1 MFALNFPQ
9 EIEHFI
15 DVFRS
20 IQLKDLID
28 ILVVA
33 FLIYKILLLLQG
45 TKALQMLAGLAVIIL
60 LYFFSGILELL
71 TLNWILDTF
80 MSSLLI
86 LIIIV
91 FQDDIRKAL
100 AKIGTVPIARIQTE
114 YSFGIEE
121 VVKAVSK
128 LAEKKVG
135 ALIVFERE
143 ISLKDYLEGAVLI
156 DAKVSEELLI
166 SIFNPKS
173 PLHDGAVIISGGK
186 IVAAG
191 VVLPLSTNPDIA
203 KDLGT
208 RHRAGIGITEVSDAV
223 VIIVSEE
230 RGEISLAVGGKISRD
245 ITPATLRKMLSQLLG
260 FETPQPWWKRLRVKE
275 DEKRA

>member
-1 MFALNFPQ
+1 LFALNLSQ

-15 DVFRS
+15 GVFRS
-20 IQLKDLID
+20 IQLKDAID

-33 FLIYKILLLLQG
+33 FLIYRILLLVQG
-45 TKALQMLAGLAVIIL
+45 TKALQMLAGLTVIIL
-60 LYFFSGILELL
+60 LYFFSEIFELL
-71 TLNWILDTF
+71 TLNWILHTF

-121 VVKAVSK
+121 VVKAITK
-128 LAEKKVG
+128 LAEKKIG

-143 ISLKDYLEGAVLI
+143 ISLRDYLEGAVLL

-173 PLHDGAVIISGGK
+173 PLHDGAVVISGGK

-208 RHRAGIGITEVSDAV
+208 RHRAGIGITDVSDAV
-223 VIIVSEE
+223 AVIVSEE

-260 FETPQPWWKRLRVKE
+260 FETLQPWWKRLRVKE
-275 DEKRA
+275 DEKTA

>member
-1 MFALNFPQ
+1 LFVLNFPQ

-15 DVFRS
+15 GVFRS
-20 IQLKDLID
+20 IQLKDVID

-33 FLIYKILLLLQG
+33 FLIYRILLLLQG
-45 TKALQMLAGLAVIIL
+45 TKGLQMLAGLTVIIL
-60 LYFFSGILELL
+60 LYFFSEILELL
-71 TLNWILDTF
+71 TLNWILHTF

-121 VVKAVSK
+121 VVKAVTK

-143 ISLKDYLEGAVLI
+143 ISLKDYLEGAVLL

-173 PLHDGAVIISGGK
+173 PLHDGAVVISGGK

-223 VIIVSEE
+223 AVIVSEE

-260 FETPQPWWKRLRVKE
+260 FETLQPWWKRLRVKE

>member
-1 MFALNFPQ
+1 LINIEAFKWL
-9 EIEHFI
+9 EHFI
-15 DVFRS
+15 GVFRS
-20 IQLKDLID
+20 IQFKDIVD
-28 ILVVA
+28 IFIVA
-33 FLIYKILLLLQG
+33 FLIYRILLLLQG
-45 TKALQMLAGLAVIIL
+45 TKALQMLAGLTIIIA
-60 LYFFSGILELL
+60 LYFISQIFELL
-71 TLNWILDTF
+71 TLNWILQTF

-91 FQDDIRKAL
+91 FQDDIKKAL
-100 AKIGTVPIARIQTE
+100 AKIGTVPTAKIQTE

-121 VVKAVSK
+121 VVKAVTK
-128 LAEKKVG
+128 LAEKKIG

-143 ISLKDYLEGAVLI
+143 ISLKDYLEGSVLL
-156 DAKVSEELLI
+156 DAKVSEELLV

-223 VIIVSEE
+223 AVIVSEE

-245 ITPATLRKMLSQLLG
+245 ITPATLRKILSQLLG
-260 FETPQPWWKRLRVKE
+260 FETIQPWWKRLRNKE
-275 DEKRA
+275 NEKGE

>member
-33 FLIYKILLLLQG
+33 FVIYRILLLLQG

>member
-1 MFALNFPQ
+1 LFALNFPQ

-15 DVFRS
+15 GVFRS

-33 FLIYKILLLLQG
+33 FLIYRILLLLQG

-60 LYFFSGILELL
+60 LYFFSEILELL
-71 TLNWILDTF
+71 TLNWILHTF

-91 FQDDIRKAL
+91 FQDDIKKAL
-100 AKIGTVPIARIQTE
+100 AKIGTVPIVRIQTE

-143 ISLKDYLEGAVLI
+143 ISLKDYLEGAVLL

-223 VIIVSEE
+223 AIIVSEE

-260 FETPQPWWKRLRVKE
+260 FETLQPWWKRLRVKE
-275 DEKRA
+275 DEKRT

>member
-1 MFALNFPQ
+1 MFASNILR
-9 EIEHFI
+9 ELEHFI
-15 DVFRS
+15 GVFRS
-20 IQLKDLID
+20 IQFKDIID
-28 ILVVA
+28 ILLVA
-33 FLIYKILLLLQG
+33 FLIYRVLLLLQG
-45 TKALQMLAGLAVIIL
+45 TKALQMLAGLTVIIL
-60 LYFFSGILELL
+60 LYFFSEIFQLL
-71 TLNWILDTF
+71 TLNWILHTF

-100 AKIGTVPIARIQTE
+100 AKIGTVPIARIQSE
-114 YSFGIEE
+114 YSLGIEE
-121 VVKAVSK
+121 VVKAVTK
-128 LAEKKVG
+128 LAEKKIG

-143 ISLKDYLEGAVLI
+143 ISLRDYLEGAVLL

-173 PLHDGAVIISGGK
+173 PLHDGAVVISGGK

-223 VIIVSEE
+223 SVIVSEE

-260 FETPQPWWKRLRVKE
+260 FETIQPWWKRLRVKE
-275 DEKRA
+275 YEKRA

>member
-1 MFALNFPQ
+1 LFTLNFPQ

-15 DVFRS
+15 GVFRS
-20 IQLKDLID
+20 IQLKDVID

-33 FLIYKILLLLQG
+33 FLIYRILLLLQG
-45 TKALQMLAGLAVIIL
+45 TKALQMLAGLTVIIL
-60 LYFFSGILELL
+60 LYFFSEILELL
-71 TLNWILDTF
+71 TLNWILHTF

-121 VVKAVSK
+121 VVKAVTK

-143 ISLKDYLEGAVLI
+143 ISLKDYLEGAVLL

-173 PLHDGAVIISGGK
+173 PLHDGAVVISGGK

-208 RHRAGIGITEVSDAV
+208 RHRAGIGITEVSYAV
-223 VIIVSEE
+223 AVIVSEE

-260 FETPQPWWKRLRVKE
+260 FETLQPWWKRLRVKE

>member
-1 MFALNFPQ
+1 MFVLNFPQ

-15 DVFRS
+15 GVFRS
-20 IQLKDLID
+20 IQLKDVID

-33 FLIYKILLLLQG
+33 FLIYRILLLLQG
-45 TKALQMLAGLAVIIL
+45 TKGLQMLAGLTVIIL
-60 LYFFSGILELL
+60 LYFFSEILELL
-71 TLNWILDTF
+71 TLNWILHTF

-121 VVKAVSK
+121 VVKAVTK

-143 ISLKDYLEGAVLI
+143 ISLKDYLEGAVLL

-173 PLHDGAVIISGGK
+173 PLHDGAVVISGGK

-223 VIIVSEE
+223 AVIVSEE

-260 FETPQPWWKRLRVKE
+260 FETLQPWWKRLRVKE

>member
-1 MFALNFPQ
+1 MFTLNFPQ

-15 DVFRS
+15 GVFRS
-20 IQLKDLID
+20 IQLKDVID

-33 FLIYKILLLLQG
+33 FLIYRILLLLQG

-60 LYFFSGILELL
+60 LYFFSEILELL
-71 TLNWILDTF
+71 TLNWILHTF

-100 AKIGTVPIARIQTE
+100 AKIGTVPIVRIQTE

-143 ISLKDYLEGAVLI
+143 ISLKDYLEGAVLL

-223 VIIVSEE
+223 AIIVSEE

-260 FETPQPWWKRLRVKE
+260 FETLQPWWKRLRVKE

>member
-1 MFALNFPQ
+1 MFTLNFPQ

-15 DVFRS
+15 SVFRS

-33 FLIYKILLLLQG
+33 FLIYRILLLLQG

-60 LYFFSGILELL
+60 LYFFSEILELL
-71 TLNWILDTF
+71 TLNWILHTF

-143 ISLKDYLEGAVLI
+143 ISLKDYLEGAVLL

-223 VIIVSEE
+223 AIIVSEE

-260 FETPQPWWKRLRVKE
+260 FETLQPWWKRLRVKE

>member
-1 MFALNFPQ
+1 MFALNILREF
-9 EIEHFI
+9 EHFI
-15 DVFRS
+15 EVFRS
-20 IQLKDLID
+20 IQFKDIID
-28 ILVVA
+28 ILLVA
-33 FLIYKILLLLQG
+33 FLIYRVLLLLQG
-45 TKALQMLAGLAVIIL
+45 TKALQMLAGLTVIIL
-60 LYFFSGILELL
+60 LYFFSEIFQLL
-71 TLNWILDTF
+71 TLNWILHTF

-100 AKIGTVPIARIQTE
+100 AKIGTVPIARIQSE
-114 YSFGIEE
+114 YSLGIEE
-121 VVKAVSK
+121 VVKAVTK
-128 LAEKKVG
+128 LAEKKIG

-143 ISLKDYLEGAVLI
+143 ISLRDYLEGAVLL

-173 PLHDGAVIISGGK
+173 PLHDGAVVISGGK

-223 VIIVSEE
+223 SVIVSEE

-260 FETPQPWWKRLRVKE
+260 FETIQPWWKRLRVKE
-275 DEKRA
+275 YEKRA

>member
-15 DVFRS
+15 GVFRS
-20 IQLKDLID
+20 IQLKDVID

-33 FLIYKILLLLQG
+33 FLIYRILLLLQG
-45 TKALQMLAGLAVIIL
+45 TKALQMLAGLTVIIL
-60 LYFFSGILELL
+60 LYFFSEIFELL
-71 TLNWILDTF
+71 TLNWILHTF

-121 VVKAVSK
+121 VVKAVTK

-143 ISLKDYLEGAVLI
+143 ISLKDYLEGAVLL

-173 PLHDGAVIISGGK
+173 PLHDGAVVISGGK

-223 VIIVSEE
+223 AVIVSEE

-260 FETPQPWWKRLRVKE
+260 FETLQPWWKRLRVKE

>member
-1 MFALNFPQ
+1 LFALNLSQ

-15 DVFRS
+15 GVFRS
-20 IQLKDLID
+20 IQFKDIID
-28 ILVVA
+28 ILIVA
-33 FLIYKILLLLQG
+33 LLIYRILLLVQG
-45 TKALQMLAGLAVIIL
+45 TKALQMLAGLTVIIL
-60 LYFFSGILELL
+60 LYFFSETFELL
-71 TLNWILDTF
+71 TLNWILHTF

-121 VVKAVSK
+121 VVKAVTK
-128 LAEKKVG
+128 LAEKKIG

-143 ISLKDYLEGAVLI
+143 ISLKDYLEGAVLL

-173 PLHDGAVIISGGK
+173 PLHDGAVVISGGK

-223 VIIVSEE
+223 AVIVSEE

-260 FETPQPWWKRLRVKE
+260 FETLQPWWKRLRVKE

>member
-1 MFALNFPQ
+1 MFDLNFLQ
-9 EIEHFI
+9 ELEHFI
-15 DVFRS
+15 GVFRS
-20 IQLKDLID
+20 IQFKDIID

-33 FLIYKILLLLQG
+33 FLIYRILLLLQG
-45 TKALQMLAGLAVIIL
+45 TKALQMLAGLTVIIL
-60 LYFFSGILELL
+60 LYFFSEIFELL
-71 TLNWILDTF
+71 TLNWILHTF

-114 YSFGIEE
+114 YSFSIEE
-121 VVKAVSK
+121 VVKAVTK

-143 ISLKDYLEGAVLI
+143 ISLRDYLEGAVLL

-173 PLHDGAVIISGGK
+173 PLHDGAVVISGGK
-186 IVAAG
+186 LVAAG

-223 VIIVSEE
+223 SVIVSEE

-260 FETPQPWWKRLRVKE
+260 FESLQPWWKRLRVKK

>member
-1 MFALNFPQ
+1 LFALNLSQ

-15 DVFRS
+15 GVFRS
-20 IQLKDLID
+20 IQFKDIID
-28 ILVVA
+28 ILIVA
-33 FLIYKILLLLQG
+33 LLIYRILLLVQG
-45 TKALQMLAGLAVIIL
+45 TKALQMLAGLTVIIL
-60 LYFFSGILELL
+60 LYFFSETFELL
-71 TLNWILDTF
+71 TLNWILHTF

-121 VVKAVSK
+121 VVKAVTK
-128 LAEKKVG
+128 LAEKKIG

-143 ISLKDYLEGAVLI
+143 ISLKDYLEGAVLL

-173 PLHDGAVIISGGK
+173 PLHDGAVVISGGK

-208 RHRAGIGITEVSDAV
+208 RHRAGIGITDVSDAV
-223 VIIVSEE
+223 AVIVSEE

-260 FETPQPWWKRLRVKE
+260 FETLQPWWKRLRVKE
-275 DEKRA
+275 DEKTA

>member
-1 MFALNFPQ
+1 MFALNLSQ

-15 DVFRS
+15 GVFRS
-20 IQLKDLID
+20 IQFKDIID
-28 ILVVA
+28 ILIVA
-33 FLIYKILLLLQG
+33 LLIYRILLLVQG
-45 TKALQMLAGLAVIIL
+45 TKALQMLAGLTVIIL
-60 LYFFSGILELL
+60 LYFFSETFELL
-71 TLNWILDTF
+71 TLNWILHTF

-121 VVKAVSK
+121 VVKAVTK
-128 LAEKKVG
+128 LAEKKIG

-143 ISLKDYLEGAVLI
+143 ISLKDYLEGAVLL

-173 PLHDGAVIISGGK
+173 PLHDGAVVISGGK

-208 RHRAGIGITEVSDAV
+208 RHRAGIGITDVSDAV
-223 VIIVSEE
+223 AVIVSEE

-260 FETPQPWWKRLRVKE
+260 FETLQPWWKRLRVKE
-275 DEKRA
+275 DEKTA

>member
-1 MFALNFPQ
+1 MINIEAFKWL
-9 EIEHFI
+9 EHFI
-15 DVFRS
+15 GVFRS
-20 IQLKDLID
+20 IQFKDIVD
-28 ILVVA
+28 IFIVA
-33 FLIYKILLLLQG
+33 FLIYRILLLLQG
-45 TKALQMLAGLAVIIL
+45 TKALQMLAGLTIIIA
-60 LYFFSGILELL
+60 LYFISQIFELL
-71 TLNWILDTF
+71 TLNWILQTF

-91 FQDDIRKAL
+91 FQDDIKKAL
-100 AKIGTVPIARIQTE
+100 AKIGTVPTAKIQTE

-121 VVKAVSK
+121 VVKAVTK
-128 LAEKKVG
+128 LAEKKIG

-143 ISLKDYLEGAVLI
+143 ISLKDYLEGSVLL
-156 DAKVSEELLI
+156 DAKVSEELLV

-223 VIIVSEE
+223 AVIVSEE

-245 ITPATLRKMLSQLLG
+245 ITPATLRKILSQLLG
-260 FETPQPWWKRLRVKE
+260 FETIQPWWKRLRNKE
-275 DEKRA
+275 NEKGE

>member
-1 MFALNFPQ
+1 LFTLNFPQ

-15 DVFRS
+15 GVFRS
-20 IQLKDLID
+20 IQLKDVID

-33 FLIYKILLLLQG
+33 FLIYRILLLLQG

-60 LYFFSGILELL
+60 LYFFSEILELL
-71 TLNWILDTF
+71 TLNWILHTF

-100 AKIGTVPIARIQTE
+100 AKIGTVPIVRIQTE

-143 ISLKDYLEGAVLI
+143 ISLKDYLEGAVLL

-223 VIIVSEE
+223 AIIVSEE

-260 FETPQPWWKRLRVKE
+260 FETLQPWWKRLRVKE

>member
-1 MFALNFPQ
+1 LFALNFPQ

-15 DVFRS
+15 GVFRS

-33 FLIYKILLLLQG
+33 FLIYRILLLLQG

-60 LYFFSGILELL
+60 LYFFSEILELL
-71 TLNWILDTF
+71 TLNWILHTF

-91 FQDDIRKAL
+91 FQDDIKKAL
-100 AKIGTVPIARIQTE
+100 AKIGTVPIVRIQTE

-143 ISLKDYLEGAVLI
+143 ISLKDYLEGAVLL

-186 IVAAG
+186 LVAAG

-223 VIIVSEE
+223 SVIVSEE